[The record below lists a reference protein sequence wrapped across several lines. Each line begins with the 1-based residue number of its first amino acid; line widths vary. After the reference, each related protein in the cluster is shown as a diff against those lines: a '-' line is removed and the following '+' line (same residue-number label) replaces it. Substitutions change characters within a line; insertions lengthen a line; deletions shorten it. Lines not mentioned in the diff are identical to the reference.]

1 MTKIQTIQHSLKLDL
16 SSSHVKKTVIKQSS
30 KNAHVLNIE
39 LYSNNNRITI
49 DTSWDI
55 KISTVKKDNHY
66 VLSSSNISVSNNV
79 ISVIV
84 TEQMVS
90 CPGDEKCEI
99 IITDGDHVLISSTFL
114 LYIDP
119 NVNDGSAIE
128 SSDDFNSIE
137 RVLAKIQGYEQ
148 EAKSIKDSIEEI
160 YKTSPFEIVSKTQ
173 PSDQVVGGF
182 WLKIVD

>member
-1 MTKIQTIQHSLKLDL
+1 VIKIQAIQHDIKLDL
-16 SSSHVKKTVIKQSS
+16 SSSYVKKTIIKQSS
-30 KNAHVLNIE
+30 KNAHVLNIG
-39 LYSNNNRITI
+39 LYVKNSQITI
-49 DTSWDI
+49 EPSWDI

-66 VLSSSNISVSNNV
+66 VLSSDNISVSNNI
-79 ISVIV
+79 ISVTI
-84 TEQMVS
+84 TEQMVA

-99 IITDGDHVLISSTFL
+99 IITDGELVLISSTFL
-114 LYIDP
+114 LYIEP
-119 NVNDGSAIE
+119 NVNDGTAIE

-137 RVLAKIQGYEQ
+137 KVLEKIQEYEQ

-182 WLKIVD
+182 WLKVVD